1 MHRALLALSAVLA
14 ASAVLAPGASAQA
27 PAPITLTLK
36 ALDKGSTFAA
46 VDLPPRAPRSHGF
59 PTRFSPGDM
68 LVFSNPLRD
77 SANQPFGHLRVTC
90 FTTVGGLKGARFSC
104 LGVYGFPNGQV
115 WATAT
120 TSPLSTVDTG
130 VIIGGTGAYA
140 NMRGTFVST
149 HTKTGSDDTLTLI
162 P

>member
-1 MHRALLALSAVLA
+1 MHRALLALSAVLVA
-14 ASAVLAPGASAQA
+14 GLVLAPAASAQA
-27 PAPITLTLK
+27 PAPTTLTFK
-36 ALDKGSTFAA
+36 ELDKGSTFSV

-59 PTRFSPGDM
+59 PTRFSQGDM

-77 SANQPFGHLRVTC
+77 SANQPFGHLRVSC
-90 FTTVGGLKGARFSC
+90 FTTVGGAKGARFAC
-104 LGVYGFPNGQV
+104 LGVFSFPNGQV

-120 TSPLSTVDTG
+120 TSPNSTSDSGAV
-130 VIIGGTGAYA
+130 IGGTGAYA

-149 HTKTGSDDTLTLI
+149 HTKTGSDDTITLV